1 MTTSNF
7 NPSTMIFM
15 YMKGF
20 RATLADPASAPDP
33 QNNRQNAGTG
43 RKACPTRPRIPP
55 RPAKIFRGRGK
66 FPTPT
71 RENAGFPLAAAVPCI
86 TEKQLAGGTF
96 QPALFSPFLPPPPAL
111 ASARPPPAIPAISA
125 GGIAPRGRPTPSR
138 AEPLHR
144 PSGSGEK
151 SRPPVA
157 AAAGIDHR
165 RAHHPRRRPGSL
177 ATG

>member
-1 MTTSNF
+1 MQV
-7 NPSTMIFM
+7 
-15 YMKGF
+15 
-20 RATLADPASAPDP
+20 RAGKPARPDPASRPGP
-33 QNNRQNAGTG
+33 QKFLG
-43 RKACPTRPRIPP
+43 
-55 RPAKIFRGRGK
+55 GRGK

-96 QPALFSPFLPPPPAL
+96 QPRALFPLLPPPPAL

-151 SRPPVA
+151 SRPPSSPSP
-157 AAAGIDHR
+157 GIDHR
-165 RAHHPRRRPGSL
+165 QAHPLVAARDHPPPVSPFFVIF
-177 ATG
+177 ASCVVD